1 MKRVNILNIAIDNIS
16 GAELLERLRAGGVVF
31 TPNVDH
37 VMRLQ
42 RDRDFYRAYR
52 SATYRICDSQIL
64 LQASHW
70 LGTPIQQKLSGSDF
84 FADFYRYYAAD
95 PNVSIYL
102 LGAAPGVAQI
112 ARERI
117 NAKVGRPMVVA
128 ARSPSFGFE
137 RDEDECDAIVEDIN
151 RSRASVLAV
160 GVGSPKQELWI
171 EKYRARLRHARVI
184 FAIGAT
190 IDFEAG
196 YKQRSPQWVSQAG
209 VEWLFR
215 LASEPRRLWKR
226 YLIDDLPFLWLA
238 LRQKLQCYHSPWAL
252 PLPPRA
258 EANSRALPTYASF
271 AEYRNTFAWN
281 NASSYLQ
288 PIGQLLFQAGLLS
301 TAEIEAVLQEQHRY
315 PERRFGDIVQ
325 RHGWLKSKTVGFFVW
340 SRSCPESE
348 RYPRSQRIG
357 DYLTASALIDEE
369 QLQSL
374 LIEQRT
380 FVATS
385 MRLGELAV
393 RRGWLKPKTLAWF
406 LDFMGIPEGPDSLSY
421 A

>member
-1 MKRVNILNIAIDNIS
+1 
-16 GAELLERLRAGGVVF
+16 
-31 TPNVDH
+31 
-37 VMRLQ
+37 
-42 RDRDFYRAYR
+42 FYRAYR

-64 LQASHW
+64 VRASQW
-70 LGTPIQQKLSGSDF
+70 LGTPIREKLSGSDF
-84 FADFYRYYAAD
+84 FADFYRYYAD
-95 PNVSIYL
+95 DRSMSIYL
-102 LGAAPGVAQI
+102 LGAEPGVAQT

-117 NAKVGRPMVVA
+117 NAKVGRHMVVA
-128 ARSPSFGFE
+128 AQSPSFGFE
-137 RDEDECDAIVEDIN
+137 QNETECEALVADIN

-171 EKYRARLRHARVI
+171 EKYRARLQHVRII

-196 YKQRSPQWVSQAG
+196 YKQRSPRWVSQAG
-209 VEWLFR
+209 IEWLFR

-238 LRQKLQCYHSPWAL
+238 LLQKLRRYRSPWAL
-252 PLPPRA
+252 PVPQRVERDNTGIPA
-258 EANSRALPTYASF
+258 YASF

-281 NASSYLQ
+281 NASTYLQ
-288 PIGQLLFQAGLLS
+288 PIGQLLLQAGLLS
-301 TAEIEAVLQEQHRY
+301 TNEIEAVLQEQHRY
-315 PERRFGDIVQ
+315 PERRFGDIVD
-325 RHGWLKSKTVGFFVW
+325 RNGWLSAKTVAFFVW

-357 DYLTASALIDEE
+357 DYLTASALLSED

-374 LIEQRT
+374 LVEQHT
-380 FVATS
+380 SPVAGT
-385 MRLGELAV
+385 RLGELAV
-393 RRGWLKPKTLAWF
+393 RHGWIKPKTLAWF
-406 LDFMGIPEGPDSLSY
+406 LDFMGITEGPDSLSY